1 MHGARRMHVLV
12 DAFFHRPGE
21 IHDVCCFACATAA
34 WRLAFFYPYSVRL
47 SLSYIDVDLF
57 GHIHSAI
64 LTSHWMLF
72 PIKSFIIA
80 VLFFIR
86 YFRSLSQPIFFP
98 LLLRVHVLV
107 DTYHHITVCVCMCEC
122 ARINANDIFAYY
134 SKQTNIFSFRY
145 LWLLMLKLCV
155 DALAC
160 VCEFTTVTVISSDFF
175 PCHDLYDM
183 YDCFNGS
190 CCEHISHITSK
201 TSLV

>member
-1 MHGARRMHVLV
+1 MHGAWRMHVLV

-21 IHDVCCFACATAA
+21 IHDVCCFTCATAA
-34 WRLAFFYPYSVRL
+34 WRLAFFYPYSVRF

-64 LTSHWMLF
+64 LTSHWTLF

-86 YFRSLSQPIFFP
+86 YFRSLSHPIFF
-98 LLLRVHVLV
+98 LFCFVCMYLWI
-107 DTYHHITVCVCMCEC
+107 HIITSLCVCMCEC

-160 VCEFTTVTVISSDFF
+160 VCEFTTVTVTSSDFF
-175 PCHDLYDM
+175 PCHDLYAA
-183 YDCFNGS
+183 YGGFNGS
-190 CCEHISHITSK
+190 CCEHILHITSK

>member
-34 WRLAFFYPYSVRL
+34 WRLAFFYPYSVRF

-64 LTSHWMLF
+64 LTSHWTLF

-86 YFRSLSQPIFFP
+86 YFRSLSQPIFFLFCFVCMYLWIHIITP
-98 LLLRVHVLV
+98 LCVYVWVRTDKCEWYICILFKANEYFLISLFVIADVETVCWCFSVCLWIHNCNRYFQWFLPVPWLIRCVWRFQWKLLRA
-107 DTYHHITVCVCMCEC
+107 Y
-122 ARINANDIFAYY
+122 FAHN
-134 SKQTNIFSFRY
+134 K
-145 LWLLMLKLCV
+145 
-155 DALAC
+155 
-160 VCEFTTVTVISSDFF
+160 
-175 PCHDLYDM
+175 
-183 YDCFNGS
+183 
-190 CCEHISHITSK
+190 
-201 TSLV
+201 